1 MAKNRVLSH
10 QSAYKT
16 HAHTSILN
24 GIFVLSRLP
33 SFMRFFLPI
42 VPSLS
47 QKLSPSFLEIG
58 VFGDFG
64 RGDAIFSQI
73 QQIPLVIVFKSHSQV
88 TVSVRCECEFYLLRN
103 LGLCLHEF

>member
-1 MAKNRVLSH
+1 MDKNRVLSH
-10 QSAYKT
+10 HIRLYTERT
-16 HAHTSILN
+16 HTHSIAM
-24 GIFVLSRLP
+24 VLILVRLP

-64 RGDAIFSQI
+64 RGDAIFS
-73 QQIPLVIVFKSHSQV
+73 
-88 TVSVRCECEFYLLRN
+88 
-103 LGLCLHEF
+103 